1 MFSPRN
7 WLCDEVDVDERVLI
21 ESSLRGELDAF
32 NQLILLYQ
40 DYLFNLAVRILGD
53 EAMAEDAV
61 QETMISAFR
70 KLSTFRGETLKPW
83 LTRIM
88 VNVCYD
94 ALRGQNRRPTVP
106 LERKSEDDQEMEP
119 GRWMKDPSP
128 DPEEDCESRDM
139 VRAIETC
146 LQSLT
151 PDFRTVLV
159 LVDVEAYS
167 YEEAAMLLAI
177 PLNTVKSRLAR
188 ARMKMAQELQNFKD
202 QLPVRYWITGC
213 SLPIHE

>member
-1 MFSPRN
+1 
-7 WLCDEVDVDERVLI
+7 
-21 ESSLRGELDAF
+21 
-32 NQLILLYQ
+32 
-40 DYLFNLAVRILGD
+40 
-53 EAMAEDAV
+53 
-61 QETMISAFR
+61 MISAFR
-70 KLSTFRGETLKPW
+70 KLGAFRGETLKPW

-106 LERKSEDDQEMEP
+106 LERRSEDDQEMEP
-119 GRWMKDPSP
+119 GRWMEDRSP
-128 DPEEDCESRDM
+128 GPEEDCESRDLA
-139 VRAIETC
+139 RTIETC

-159 LVDVEAYS
+159 LVDVEDYS

-202 QLPVRYWITGC
+202 QLPVQYWITRC